1 MSLAVGPASFR
12 KEALSLQVLLAHLQL
27 DMNTLQLDNVQNQIV
42 KYTTTH
48 RAVEALTV
56 VVVRQS
62 LHPAIAR
69 FHREAARKALGRKQ
83 LVPVRLAVRLAL
95 LEEERTVAEQLA
107 AIRAREALRMEMLA
121 DGVQTVALKQN
132 ICKYTL
138 RNKSKD
144 LLFRPFAYLNLGI
157 ALVARRRQ
165 ILFEAVLAVQFA
177 LLLHEANVLQRTP
190 AILADAHKVIRTPD
204 LAQGRDERT
213 PLLCGWRLQKYVL
226 VPIWA

>member
-1 MSLAVGPASFR
+1 
-12 KEALSLQVLLAHLQL
+12 
-27 DMNTLQLDNVQNQIV
+27 MNTLQLDNVQNQIV

-62 LHPAIAR
+62 LHPAVAR

-107 AIRAREALRMEMLA
+107 AIRAREALRMEVLA
-121 DGVQTVALKQN
+121 DGVQTVALKKN
-132 ICKYTL
+132 VCKYTL

-144 LLFRPFAYLNLGI
+144 PFVYLNLGI

-165 ILFEAVLAVQFA
+165 ILLEAVLAVQFA

-213 PLLCGWRLQKYVL
+213 PLLCGWR
-226 VPIWA
+226 I

>member
-1 MSLAVGPASFR
+1 
-12 KEALSLQVLLAHLQL
+12 
-27 DMNTLQLDNVQNQIV
+27 MNTLQLDNVQNQIV

-165 ILFEAVLAVQFA
+165 ILLEAVLAVQFA

-213 PLLCGWRLQKYVL
+213 PLLCGGWRLQKYVL

>member
-165 ILFEAVLAVQFA
+165 ILLEAVLAVQFA